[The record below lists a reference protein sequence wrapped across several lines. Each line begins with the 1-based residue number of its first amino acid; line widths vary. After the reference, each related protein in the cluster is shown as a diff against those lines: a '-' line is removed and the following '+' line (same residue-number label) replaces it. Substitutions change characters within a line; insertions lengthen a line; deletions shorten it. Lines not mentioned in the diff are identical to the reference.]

1 MKTFYRRNLPH
12 IQPVGACFF
21 VTFRLYNSVPKIAI
35 DALSEK
41 YTQRVTQAFFI
52 EEAHKRNL
60 EIFNLR
66 KKYLIELDGILDK
79 IETGPHYLK
88 DLSIIQIIDKEIKR
102 YDGTLYNLIA
112 YCIMSNHVHLVI
124 DTAVQLENLKEDTEL
139 MQSYQPL
146 DKILKQIKG
155 STSRYINLFLH
166 RSGQFWER
174 ESFDIYIRNEKMLNN
189 VISYTLNNPMKA
201 GIVENW
207 EDFRGN
213 YFVETSN
220 GSPNSFGEV

>member
-52 EEAHKRNL
+52 GEVHKRNL

-66 KKYLIELDGILDK
+66 KKYLIELDG
-79 IETGPHYLK
+79 
-88 DLSIIQIIDKEIKR
+88 IQIIDKEIKR